1 MATDRAHRI
10 GQDKPVMVC
19 RMVVE
24 DTVEQKM
31 GELGQRKR
39 ALAESA
45 LGRDATAGKS
55 LTMDDVE
62 ELLRTPAI
70 NPRD

>member
-1 MATDRAHRI
+1 
-10 GQDKPVMVC
+10 
-19 RMVVE
+19 MVVE

-55 LTMDDVE
+55 LTMEDVE

>member
-1 MATDRAHRI
+1 
-10 GQDKPVMVC
+10 MVY

-31 GELGQRKR
+31 VELGQRKR
-39 ALAESA
+39 AVAESA
-45 LGRDATAGKS
+45 LGRDASAGKS
-55 LTMDDVE
+55 LTMEDVE

-70 NPRD
+70 NPWD